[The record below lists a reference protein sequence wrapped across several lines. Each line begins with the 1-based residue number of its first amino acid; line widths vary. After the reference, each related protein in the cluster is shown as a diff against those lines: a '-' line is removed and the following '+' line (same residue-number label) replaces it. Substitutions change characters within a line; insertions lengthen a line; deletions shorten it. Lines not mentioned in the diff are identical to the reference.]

1 MDSFVSMVKN
11 YTKFS
16 GRTSRKDFWMAY
28 LFYLIFCIPVGIVG
42 GILTAITGI
51 ETISSV
57 VSGIYGL
64 AFMIPMLAMEIRR
77 LHDIGKSGWWF
88 FISFVPCIG
97 WIWLIVLLA
106 TPGVQGPNE
115 YDE

>member
-28 LFYLIFCIPVGIVG
+28 LFYVIFSIPVGIVG
-42 GILTAITGI
+42 AILNSIFDSQTMSLIV
-51 ETISSV
+51 SS
-57 VSGIYGL
+57 IYGL

-88 FISFVPCIG
+88 FIAFVPCIG

-106 TPGVQGPNE
+106 TAGVQGPNE